1 MSDRRTFLRRAAGG
15 AALAALADAR
25 ALFAARLE
33 EITEGVGDG
42 PDLQALADQYLL
54 SPNVVYLN
62 HASIGTI
69 PAVVHRAHRLYLELC
84 EKNPWLYIW
93 GDGWEEP
100 LEEVRQKAA
109 GLLGCESGEVAITHN
124 TTEGF
129 NVLAQGLPLG
139 PGDEV
144 LFSSLNHPGASVCW
158 EHQARVRGFRVRRF
172 DFPVREVPGLTA
184 DEVVELH
191 MSQVTESTRVLVFPH
206 VDNIVGLRHPLRAL
220 SRAAHDRGV
229 EFVAVDGAQTVG
241 MFPVEV
247 GLSGVDFYA
256 TSAHKWLQAPKG
268 LGLLYMGDHVR
279 ERVRPMW
286 VTWGQETWRGTVRV
300 FEDYGTRNLPEVIAL
315 GDAID
320 FQAEIDPEA
329 RESRLRA
336 HRERLREAAEASARL
351 VWRSP
356 RQWEE
361 GASLYF
367 LQVAR
372 VDSQALF
379 RRLYEEEGIVFRPFR
394 TLGLEGIRISPNVQ
408 TGDVEIG
415 RLLAALRA

>member
-25 ALFAARLE
+25 SLFAARLDDVARR
-33 EITEGVGDG
+33 VGDG
-42 PDLQALADQYLL
+42 PDLQALADEYLL

-62 HASIGTI
+62 HASIGTV

-93 GDGWEEP
+93 GDGWVEP
-100 LEEVRQKAA
+100 LEEVRIKAA
-109 GLLGCESGEVAITHN
+109 AVLGCEAGEVAITHN

-158 EHQARVRGFRVRRF
+158 EHQAQARGFQVRRF
-172 DFPVREVPGLTA
+172 EFPVREVPGLTA
-184 DEVVELH
+184 EDVVELH
-191 MSQVTESTRVLVFPH
+191 MSQVREGTRVLVFPH
-206 VDNIVGLRHPLRAL
+206 VDNIVGLRHPLHDL

-241 MFPVEV
+241 MLPVEV

-286 VTWGQETWRGTVRV
+286 VTWGQERWRGTVRI

-320 FQAEIDPEA
+320 FQAEIDAEA

-336 HRERLREAAEASARL
+336 HRDRVLAAAETSPRL
-351 VWRSP
+351 IWRSP
-356 RQWEE
+356 RRWEE
-361 GASLYF
+361 GASLY
-367 LQVAR
+367 LVQVAR
-372 VDSQALF
+372 VDSDALF
-379 RRLYEEEGIVFRPFR
+379 RRLFEEVGLVFRPFR
-394 TLGLEGIRISPNVQ
+394 THGLDGIRISPNVQ
-408 TGDVEIG
+408 TGDGEIG
-415 RLLAALRA
+415 RLLAAVGA